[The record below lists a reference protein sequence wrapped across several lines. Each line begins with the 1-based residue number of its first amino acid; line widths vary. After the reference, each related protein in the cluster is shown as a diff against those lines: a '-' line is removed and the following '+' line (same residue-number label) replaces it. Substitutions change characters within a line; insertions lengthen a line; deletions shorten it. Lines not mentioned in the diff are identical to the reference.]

1 MPSPTQP
8 TAADTLIAHVSED
21 GREVL
26 DPVDFDEV
34 VAVFKALGHPVRLD
48 IIRRML
54 HVPELACTELEQTL
68 PIAKSTISYHIKLLY
83 RARLIDVRRDGR
95 YYHYTPRWDEVNR
108 LVPGLVT
115 LLQERLR

>member
-1 MPSPTQP
+1 
-8 TAADTLIAHVSED
+8 
-21 GREVL
+21 
-26 DPVDFDEV
+26 
-34 VAVFKALGHPVRLD
+34 
-48 IIRRML
+48 ML